1 MDKKTCA
8 ILGYGDRSSKY
19 SKYALDYPE
28 ELEVVAVI
36 DVAKH
41 KLEKAKKLFGL
52 NDEKLFYSL
61 DDFLAKDIKCD
72 FVINGTMDSLHY
84 ETSIKLLN
92 KGYNLLLEKPITAN
106 VNELLEIQNLANK
119 NNLKVVVC
127 HVLRYTMFYSKIKEV
142 IASGAIGK
150 IVNIQ
155 MNEHVWHG
163 HFINAYV
170 RGKWRNE
177 KVCGSGLLLA
187 KCCHDTDLLC
197 WLNSDTEPTSVSS
210 FGSRSLYTPKNAPE
224 GSTEYCYNCPNKNEC
239 VFNAMDFELKKD
251 YCPQYTWLGVNKTI
265 SDITEEEK
273 IDFLKKDTYGKCV
286 YKTDMD
292 IVDRQCVSVEY
303 ANGSIATLNMI
314 GGATIAGRHIHII
327 GEMGEIVGYIE
338 ENKFIVR
345 KFFACDREEQL
356 KQNQE
361 VYDLDKIYVLDAKDQ
376 SVSGHYG
383 GDFFIM
389 KDLLKLLRGEKNSL
403 STTDINDSVKGH
415 MLCYAAETARKE
427 KRVVSLAELM
437 NR

>member
-1 MDKKTCA
+1 MEKKTCA

-36 DVAKH
+36 DIAEH
-41 KLEKAKKLFGL
+41 KLKLAKEVFNLTEDALFNNL
-52 NDEKLFYSL
+52 DE
-61 DDFLAKDIKCD
+61 FLAKDIKCD
-72 FVINGTMDSLHY
+72 FVINGTMDALHY

-106 VNELLEIQNLANK
+106 VNELLEIQDLANK
-119 NNLKVVVC
+119 KNLRVVVC

-142 IASGAIGK
+142 IASGVIGK
-150 IVNIQ
+150 VVNIQ

-170 RGKWRNE
+170 RGKWRSE
-177 KVCGSGLLLA
+177 KECGSGLLLA

-197 WLNSDTEPTSVSS
+197 WLNSDTEPVSVSS

-224 GSTEYCYNCPNKNEC
+224 GATEYCYNCPKQSQC
-239 VFNAMDFELKKD
+239 VFNAMDFELNKD
-251 YCPQYTWLGVNKTI
+251 YCPQYTWADINKPI
-265 SDITEEEK
+265 DQITHEEK
-273 IDFLKKDTYGKCV
+273 IEFLKKDSYGKCV

-303 ANGSIATLNMI
+303 ENGSISTLNMV

-338 ENKFIVR
+338 ENKFVVR

-361 VYDLDKIYVLDAKDQ
+361 VYDLDKLYILETKDQ
-376 SVSGHYG
+376 SVTGHYG

-389 KDLLKLLRGEKNSL
+389 KDLLKLLRGEGGSL
-403 STTDINDSVKGH
+403 ATTDINDSVKGH
-415 MLCYAAETARKE
+415 LVCYAAEIARKE
-427 KRVVSLAELM
+427 KRVVSINELK
-437 NR
+437 

>member
-1 MDKKTCA
+1 MEKKTCA

-28 ELEVVAVI
+28 ELQVIAVI
-36 DVAKH
+36 DVAEH
-41 KLEKAKKLFGL
+41 KLKKAKEVFNL
-52 NDEKLFYSL
+52 NDDRLFTSL
-61 DDFLAKDIKCD
+61 DEFLSKDIKCD
-72 FVINGTMDSLHY
+72 FVINGTMDHLHY

-106 VNELLEIQNLANK
+106 VEELLEIQALANK
-119 NNLKVVVC
+119 NDLKVIVC

-150 IVNIQ
+150 VVNIQ

-170 RGKWRNE
+170 RGKWRSE
-177 KVCGSGLLLA
+177 KECGSGLLLA

-197 WLNSDTEPTSVSS
+197 WLNSNTEPKYVSS

-224 GSTEYCYNCPNKNEC
+224 GSTEYCYNCPKKDEC
-239 VFNAMDFELKKD
+239 VFNAMDFELNKD
-251 YCPQYTWLGVNKTI
+251 YCKSYTWAGLNKPI
-265 SDITEEEK
+265 PEITREEK
-273 IDFLKKDTYGKCV
+273 IEFLKKDTYGKCV

-303 ANGSIATLNMI
+303 ENGSIATLNMV
-314 GGATIAGRHIHII
+314 GGATVAGRHIHVI

-345 KFFACDREEQL
+345 KFFACDSESQL
-356 KQNQE
+356 KERQE
-361 VYDLDKIYVLDAKDQ
+361 VYDLDKLYVLDAKDQ
-376 SVSGHYG
+376 SVTGHYG

-389 KDLLKLLRGEKNSL
+389 KDLLKLLRGEENSL

-415 MLCYAAETARKE
+415 LVCYAAEIARKE
-427 KRVVSLAELM
+427 KRVVDLADFS
-437 NR
+437 R

>member
-1 MDKKTCA
+1 MEKKTCA

-28 ELEVVAVI
+28 ELEVIAVI
-36 DVAKH
+36 DVAEH
-41 KLEKAKKLFGL
+41 KLKKAKEVFNLNDDKLFA
-52 NDEKLFYSL
+52 SL
-61 DDFLAKDIKCD
+61 DEFLSKDIKCD
-72 FVINGTMDSLHY
+72 FVINGTMDHLHY

-106 VNELLEIQNLANK
+106 VEELKEIQALANK
-119 NNLKVVVC
+119 NNLKVIVC

-150 IVNIQ
+150 VVNIQ

-170 RGKWRNE
+170 RGKWRSE
-177 KVCGSGLLLA
+177 KECGSGLLLA

-197 WLNSDTEPTSVSS
+197 WLNSETNPKYVSS

-224 GSTEYCYNCPNKNEC
+224 GSTEYCYNCPKKDEC
-239 VFNAMDFELKKD
+239 VFNAMDFELNKD
-251 YCPQYTWLGVNKTI
+251 YCKGYTWAGLNKPI
-265 SDITEEEK
+265 PEITREEK
-273 IDFLKKDTYGKCV
+273 IEFLKKDTYGKCV

-303 ANGSIATLNMI
+303 ENGSVATLNMV
-314 GGATIAGRHIHII
+314 GGATIAGRHIHVI

-345 KFFACDREEQL
+345 KFFACDSESQL
-356 KQNQE
+356 KENQE
-361 VYDLDKIYVLDAKDQ
+361 VYDLDKLYVLNAKDQ
-376 SVSGHYG
+376 SVTGHYG

-389 KDLLKLLRGEKNSL
+389 KDLLKLLRGEENSL

-415 MLCYAAETARKE
+415 MLCYAAEIARKE
-427 KRVVSLAELM
+427 KRVVDINELTKL
-437 NR
+437 

>member
-1 MDKKTCA
+1 MEKKTCA

-28 ELEVVAVI
+28 ELEVIAVI
-36 DVAKH
+36 DVAEH
-41 KLEKAKKLFGL
+41 KLKKAKEVFNLNDDKLFT
-52 NDEKLFYSL
+52 SL
-61 DDFLAKDIKCD
+61 DEFLSKDIKCD
-72 FVINGTMDSLHY
+72 FVINGTMDHLHY

-106 VNELLEIQNLANK
+106 VEELKEIQALANK
-119 NNLKVVVC
+119 NNLKVIVC

-150 IVNIQ
+150 VVNIQ

-170 RGKWRNE
+170 RGKWRSE
-177 KVCGSGLLLA
+177 KECGSGLLLA

-197 WLNSDTEPTSVSS
+197 WLNSETNPKYVSS

-224 GSTEYCYNCPNKNEC
+224 GSTEYCYNCPKKDEC
-239 VFNAMDFELKKD
+239 VFNAMDFELNKD
-251 YCPQYTWLGVNKTI
+251 YCKGYTWAGLNKPI
-265 SDITEEEK
+265 PEITREEK
-273 IDFLKKDTYGKCV
+273 IEFLKKDTYGKCV

-303 ANGSIATLNMI
+303 ENGSIATLNMV
-314 GGATIAGRHIHII
+314 GGATIAGRHIHVI

-345 KFFACDREEQL
+345 KFFACDSESQL
-356 KQNQE
+356 KENQE
-361 VYDLDKIYVLDAKDQ
+361 VYDLDKLYVLNAKDQ
-376 SVSGHYG
+376 SVTGHYG

-389 KDLLKLLRGEKNSL
+389 KDLLKLLRGEENSL

-415 MLCYAAETARKE
+415 MLCYAAEIARKE
-427 KRVVSLAELM
+427 KRVVDIDQLTK
-437 NR
+437 

>member
-1 MDKKTCA
+1 MEKKTCA

-19 SKYALDYPE
+19 SQYALDYPE
-28 ELEVVAVI
+28 ELEVIAVI
-36 DVAKH
+36 DVAEH
-41 KLEKAKKLFGL
+41 KLKKAKEVFNLSDDNLFTNL
-52 NDEKLFYSL
+52 DE
-61 DDFLAKDIKCD
+61 FLRQDIKCD
-72 FVINGTMDSLHY
+72 FVINGTMDALHY

-106 VNELLEIQNLANK
+106 VNELLEIQALANK
-119 NNLKVVVC
+119 NNLKVIVC

-150 IVNIQ
+150 VVNIQ

-170 RGKWRNE
+170 RGKWRSE
-177 KVCGSGLLLA
+177 KECGSGLLLA

-197 WLNSDTEPTSVSS
+197 WLNSDTNPKYVSS

-224 GSTEYCYNCPNKNEC
+224 GSTEYCYNCPRKDEC
-239 VFNAMDFELKKD
+239 VFNAMDFELNKD
-251 YCPQYTWLGVNKTI
+251 YCKGYTWAGLNKPI
-265 SDITEEEK
+265 SEITREEK
-273 IDFLKKDTYGKCV
+273 IEFLKKDTYGKCV

-303 ANGSIATLNMI
+303 ENGSVATLNMV
-314 GGATIAGRHIHII
+314 GGATVAGRHIHII

-361 VYDLDKIYVLDAKDQ
+361 VYDLDKLYVLNAKDQ
-376 SVSGHYG
+376 SVTGHYG

-415 MLCYAAETARKE
+415 MLCYAAEISRKE
-427 KRVVSLAELM
+427 RRIVSIDEF
-437 NR
+437 